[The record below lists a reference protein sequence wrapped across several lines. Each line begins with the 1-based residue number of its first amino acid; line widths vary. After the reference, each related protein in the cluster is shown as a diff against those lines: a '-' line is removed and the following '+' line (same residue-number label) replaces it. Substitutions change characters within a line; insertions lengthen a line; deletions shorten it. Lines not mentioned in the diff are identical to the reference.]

1 VLGLK
6 TMDDLVDES
15 LAQERFVAQV
25 SSFFS
30 LFGLLLASIGLYGIM
45 SYEVTRRSR
54 EIGIRMALGA
64 PNGRVLALVMKETMQ
79 LVATGVAVGL
89 VSAVAAK
96 SLISSFLFGLTPNDP
111 VTITAAVLVLLV
123 VAAAAG
129 CLPARRAARVE
140 PLVALRHE

>member
-1 VLGLK
+1 MLGLK

-64 PNGRVLALVMKETMQ
+64 PSGRVLALVMKETMQ